1 MWLSGMTKL
10 AEVVICSEVLLGRRV
25 RLGPWGWR
33 NPCMEAKLKTDR
45 REKRK
50 PHGLMGPA
58 CNGDRWWVTLE
69 EKRGPPTWKGCHI
82 IV

>member
-1 MWLSGMTKL
+1 
-10 AEVVICSEVLLGRRV
+10 
-25 RLGPWGWR
+25 
-33 NPCMEAKLKTDR
+33 MEAKLKTDR